1 MSSPAAR
8 LSLPVRVLRALSV
21 VTTEPPRD
29 EDAFVAGSDF
39 ATAEAVPVPYD
50 PKRAASAL
58 VANPWYWRAVA
69 IRASKLAALPLQVQ
83 RKGPDGWE
91 PAEDHPLSALLDK
104 PNTSQTALQFRVQLA
119 TDLFPGGNAYVLP
132 AGWSTPGIAPAAL
145 LLLEP
150 ARVTITPGQDG
161 SPLAYV
167 YDQQGVTVNYSP
179 DVIGHVR
186 YSSAGTGLY
195 RLYGTGEVQPMDRDI
210 AADVALAAQMAK
222 KSARGRPDAAYVP
235 RDPKQT
241 WGRPQV
247 RDMQTQID
255 RILREQTGGVA
266 VMSGAGQFEAI
277 DWTIGDLGGIEAR
290 EYARSVVVAVTGV
303 PPTLLGLQSANY
315 ATAEMERKTFI
326 TDTLAPLAALLDD
339 ALTDM
344 ARRLGFPDIRVR
356 HVIPETDDGRAERLA
371 RVQIH
376 VANGMAPADAY
387 AYEGFDDAPE
397 VAGFGVAVDA
407 PGAPEP
413 EPTDDGADDEAP
425 DDETR
430 ADIEAQAQ
438 ALRSM
443 LVDADPDDED
453 DLRTELSVLLD
464 MLGPVLG

>member
-1 MSSPAAR
+1 MSSRAPS
-8 LSLPVRVLRALSV
+8 LSLPLRVLRALSV

-69 IRASKLAALPLQVQ
+69 IRANKLAALPLQVQ
-83 RKGPDGWE
+83 REGPDGWE
-91 PAEDHPLSALLDK
+91 PVEDHPLSALLK
-104 PNTSQTALQFRVQLA
+104 RPNASQTALQFRVQLA

-132 AGWSTPGIAPAAL
+132 AGWSVPGIAPAAL

-167 YDQQGVTVNYSP
+167 YDQQGVTVSYAP
-179 DVIGHVR
+179 DVVGHVK
-186 YSSAGTGLY
+186 YSSAGTGLF

-210 AADVALAAQMAK
+210 AADVALAAQMAR

-266 VMSGAGQFEAI
+266 VMSGAGQFEQI
-277 DWTIGDLGGIEAR
+277 DWTISDLGGIEAR

-339 ALTDM
+339 ALTDL
-344 ARRLGFPDIRVR
+344 ARRLGFPDVR
-356 HVIPETDDGRAERLA
+356 IQHVIPETDDGRAERLA

-407 PGAPEP
+407 QGAPEP
-413 EPTDDGADDEAP
+413 EPEPEDAL

-430 ADIEAQAQ
+430 TDITVQAQ
-438 ALRSM
+438 ALRAM

-464 MLGPVLG
+464 MLGPVVG